1 MGAVSRD
8 DTRPIDIRD
17 LPVENSDA
25 PWQVESEIP
34 WSFGPRRPPLYLPD
48 EPVEPARLESPNRNS
63 NGQGGTMGPQ
73 RVKAPAFSPT
83 APPVHRFGKK
93 AWQAVA
99 QWEGVVNQVDAEGFG
114 LSLTPLING
123 QPDFTRREIMD
134 FGFDELAYEMDRG
147 LIRPGV
153 SVYWTVG
160 RRKDEGG
167 MLTNQSLVR
176 VKRETRPSE
185 ARLRQAAKE
194 AARFVAEAR
203 EQNE

>member
-1 MGAVSRD
+1 MSRD

-17 LPVENSDA
+17 LPVESHEG
-25 PWQVESEIP
+25 PWQVQHEIP
-34 WSFGPRRPPLYLPD
+34 WSFGPQRPPLYVPD
-48 EPVEPARLESPNRNS
+48 DPVEAPRLDSPQRNS
-63 NGQGGTMGPQ
+63 DGRGTMGPQ
-73 RVKAPAFSPT
+73 RVEAPALSPT
-83 APPVHRFGKK
+83 APPLHRFGKK

-99 QWEGVVNQVDAEGFG
+99 QWEGTVNQVADDGFAV
-114 LSLTPLING
+114 SLTPLING
-123 QPDFTRREIMD
+123 QPDFTRRELMD
-134 FGFDELAYEMDRG
+134 FGFDELAYETDRG

-176 VKRETRPSE
+176 VKREARPSGV
-185 ARLRQAAKE
+185 RLRHAAEE
-194 AARFVAEAR
+194 AAGLIAEAR